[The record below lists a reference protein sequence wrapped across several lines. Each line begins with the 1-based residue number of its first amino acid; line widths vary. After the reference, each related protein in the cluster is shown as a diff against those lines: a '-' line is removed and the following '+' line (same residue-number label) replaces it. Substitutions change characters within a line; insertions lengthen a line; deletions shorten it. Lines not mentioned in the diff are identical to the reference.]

1 MLEDFSSN
9 YLQLGE
15 ENEKFFKIEQKP
27 LKDSTFFAPFLGS
40 VKRLYNAIP
49 QSNIFFNCDF
59 THADSG
65 LSLIVDI
72 NIDDQNVNIQNF
84 GIDSDVELSNI
95 FRDTELVNALE
106 DWSKYYVAKKIK
118 SIELLTALIDHCF
131 RTEENIDI
139 TITFSFDKS
148 GIISQLPIEIPDDF
162 NTITFLSFANFE
174 KHFRLTPP
182 HKLKDFLL
190 SGKIGTLLLIQGAP
204 SNCLGDY
211 FGLLNLA
218 DTIANTKI
226 VDNFLANSKKDLKNN
241 TRRITETISS
251 INLDF
256 FLPPQF
262 FNFLRSPG
270 CDESLNS
277 LFYPSLFF
285 NLLISFSD
293 FVERINDDHYK
304 LTINGKR
311 IVNGEIKFTPNRPS
325 QFQLDGEIIDYANY
339 SKQIDQLYTFNLKMF
354 GTMDTGELDGT
365 KILLSKKVI
374 SIYSRN
380 YLNFLEHIND
390 IINSTQSDYQLYI
403 HEKIDK
409 FINVKEQLANYTFN
423 QNKEIIKFSSSL
435 SETLSTTFFR
445 IAGLILVFL
454 IGFVTKT
461 NDASGDKY
469 LFYGPLLLI
478 LFIVFSLYRIC
489 NINTLYI
496 KNKEHHELHMEYF
509 SKYLDEKDI
518 AGLAKTIDNS
528 IFTSWYRFSVAIL
541 VLIIVLCFGAWIFL
555 NFYPSHWLNNIS
567 MIILNKNL
575 TM

>member
-1 MLEDFSSN
+1 
-9 YLQLGE
+9 
-15 ENEKFFKIEQKP
+15 
-27 LKDSTFFAPFLGS
+27 
-40 VKRLYNAIP
+40 
-49 QSNIFFNCDF
+49 
-59 THADSG
+59 
-65 LSLIVDI
+65 
-72 NIDDQNVNIQNF
+72 
-84 GIDSDVELSNI
+84 
-95 FRDTELVNALE
+95 
-106 DWSKYYVAKKIK
+106 
-118 SIELLTALIDHCF
+118 
-131 RTEENIDI
+131 
-139 TITFSFDKS
+139 
-148 GIISQLPIEIPDDF
+148 
-162 NTITFLSFANFE
+162 
-174 KHFRLTPP
+174 
-182 HKLKDFLL
+182 
-190 SGKIGTLLLIQGAP
+190 
-204 SNCLGDY
+204 
-211 FGLLNLA
+211 
-218 DTIANTKI
+218 
-226 VDNFLANSKKDLKNN
+226 
-241 TRRITETISS
+241 
-251 INLDF
+251 
-256 FLPPQF
+256 
-262 FNFLRSPG
+262 
-270 CDESLNS
+270 
-277 LFYPSLFF
+277 
-285 NLLISFSD
+285 
-293 FVERINDDHYK
+293 
-304 LTINGKR
+304 
-311 IVNGEIKFTPNRPS
+311 
-325 QFQLDGEIIDYANY
+325 
-339 SKQIDQLYTFNLKMF
+339 MF